1 MYTYAEWDII
11 IITGK
16 TPLKVAIAMAG
27 YQYVNSNFG
36 KITVSRGAKNTLR
49 R

>member
-1 MYTYAEWDII
+1 MYTYAERDI

-16 TPLKVAIAMAG
+16 PPLKVAIAIAG

-36 KITVSRGAKNTLR
+36 KIAVSRSAKNTLR
-49 R
+49 H